1 MMDWVDEGL
10 IMSSTILV
18 TGPASS
24 GKSAWAETLAQRS
37 RKAVVYIATARENPD
52 DEEWQKRI
60 QKHQKRRPLEWTTL
74 LVQIELTDVL
84 KNAPPESCLLIDSL
98 GTWVANLLT
107 QDESSWELI
116 LADLLATVE
125 SVAVDLVF
133 VAEETGWGVVPA
145 YPLGRSF
152 RDRLGSLV
160 RHLGGICDPVYLVT
174 GGHVLNLSVL
184 GQPLSQLCEF

>member
-24 GKSAWAETLAQRS
+24 GKSVWAEILAQKS
-37 RKAVVYIATARENPD
+37 RKAVVYIATAMENPD

-60 QKHQKRRPLEWTTL
+60 QKHQMRRPPEWTTL
-74 LVQIELTDVL
+74 WVPLELSDAL

-107 QDESSWELI
+107 EDESSWESI
-116 LADLLATVE
+116 IANLLATVE
-125 SVAVDLVF
+125 SVPVDLVF

-145 YPLGRSF
+145 YSLGRSF